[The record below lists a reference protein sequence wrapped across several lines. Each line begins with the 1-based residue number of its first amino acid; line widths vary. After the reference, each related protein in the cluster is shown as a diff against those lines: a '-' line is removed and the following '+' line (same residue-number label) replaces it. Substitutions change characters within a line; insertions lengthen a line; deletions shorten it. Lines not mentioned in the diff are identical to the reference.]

1 MKLNKLTLWGMTVLA
16 IGIIWEVIAFNMD
29 ISVKSGYGWER
40 ERVANL
46 SLIANRQAHMMLAG
60 LVILVGAIL
69 TAAGYM
75 QQNTKILGSSRRI
88 CPYCA
93 EKIKHE
99 AKICRY
105 CHQSVEP
112 ITVDEG
118 ASDEQGYSAYI
129 QTDRIKDFA
138 EVFSG
143 SVVKFYR
150 GEYPLMHTI
159 VFSYLSWIFVLL
171 LGGAV
176 FSSNDYPYD
185 GTTHFL
191 FVMAIYSFICAKGIV
206 ASTKQHGHSFLTKFF
221 GYFIGGFMFVL
232 SLFMCMGFLGN
243 FI

>member
-75 QQNTKILGSSRRI
+75 QQNTKILGSSRRT

-93 EKIKHE
+93 EKIKSE

-105 CHQSVEP
+105 CHQPVEP
-112 ITVDEG
+112 VTVDEG
-118 ASDEQGYSAYI
+118 ASDGQGYSAYT

-143 SVVKFYR
+143 PVV
-150 GEYPLMHTI
+150 
-159 VFSYLSWIFVLL
+159 
-171 LGGAV
+171 
-176 FSSNDYPYD
+176 
-185 GTTHFL
+185 
-191 FVMAIYSFICAKGIV
+191 
-206 ASTKQHGHSFLTKFF
+206 KFF
-221 GYFIGGFMFVL
+221 GYFIGGLMIVL
-232 SLFMCMGFLGN
+232 SFFICMVILGSLLS
-243 FI
+243 